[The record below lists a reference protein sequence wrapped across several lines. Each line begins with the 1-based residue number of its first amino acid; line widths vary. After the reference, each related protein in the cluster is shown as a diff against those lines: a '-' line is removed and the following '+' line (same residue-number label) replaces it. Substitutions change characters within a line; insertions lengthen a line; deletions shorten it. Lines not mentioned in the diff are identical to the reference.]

1 MSSVAIVDPEQL
13 RARAPRRRL
22 TVADYHRMGDAGIL
36 HEDDRIELIDGEL
49 FQMASIGTPHMAV
62 VIRLTS
68 RFGALAADRFL
79 VSTQNSI
86 EIPPF
91 SEPQP
96 DIVLLR
102 PRADAYWGARPTPA
116 DALLVVEVADS
127 SFAWDRN
134 VKVPMYGRF
143 GVVESW
149 LVDIEDRTITV
160 FLDPGPEEYRS
171 SVEVRE
177 SAVSPSCLPDIA
189 IRIDDLF
196 PR

>member
-62 VIRLTS
+62 AIRLMS

-86 EIPPF
+86 
-91 SEPQP
+91 
-96 DIVLLR
+96 
-102 PRADAYWGARPTPA
+102 
-116 DALLVVEVADS
+116 
-127 SFAWDRN
+127 
-134 VKVPMYGRF
+134 
-143 GVVESW
+143 
-149 LVDIEDRTITV
+149 
-160 FLDPGPEEYRS
+160 LDPGPEGYRS

-177 SAVSPSCLPDIA
+177 GAVSPGCLPAIA

-196 PR
+196 HR

>member
-1 MSSVAIVDPEQL
+1 MSSVAILDPEQL

-49 FQMASIGTPHMAV
+49 FQMGSIGTPHMAV

-96 DIVLLR
+96 DLVLLR
-102 PRADAYWGARPTPA
+102 PRADAYWGARPMPA
-116 DALLVVEVADS
+116 DALLLIEVADS
-127 SFAWDRN
+127 SLAWDRN
-134 VKVPMYGRF
+134 VKIPMYGRF
-143 GVVESW
+143 GVIESW
-149 LVDIEDRTITV
+149 LVDIEHRTFTV
-160 FLDPGPEEYRS
+160 FRGPGPEGYRS

-177 SAVSPSCLPDIA
+177 GVVSPGSFPDIA
-189 IRIDDLF
+189 IRLEDLF
-196 PR
+196 P

>member
-1 MSSVAIVDPEQL
+1 MSSLAIVDPEQL
-13 RARAPRRRL
+13 RARAARRRL

-36 HEDDRIELIDGEL
+36 HEDDRVELIDGEL
-49 FQMASIGTPHMAV
+49 FQMATIGTPHMAV

-79 VSTQNSI
+79 ISTQNSI

-102 PRADAYWGARPTPA
+102 PRADAYWNARPAPA

-127 SFAWDRN
+127 SLAWDRD
-134 VKVPMYGRF
+134 VKIPMYGRC
-143 GVVESW
+143 GVIESW
-149 LVDIEDRTITV
+149 LVGIEHRVVTV
-160 FLDPGPEEYRS
+160 FGDPGPEGYRS
-171 SVEVRE
+171 AVEVRE
-177 SAVSPSCLPDIA
+177 GAISPHGFPDVA
-189 IRIDDLF
+189 IRLDELF
-196 PR
+196 P

>member
-1 MSSVAIVDPEQL
+1 MSSVAIMDPEQL

-36 HEDDRIELIDGEL
+36 HEDDRVELIDGEL
-49 FQMASIGTPHMAV
+49 FQMATIGTAHMSI

-79 VSTQNSI
+79 ISAQNSI
-86 EIPPF
+86 EIRPF

-96 DIVLLR
+96 DLVLLR

-127 SFAWDRN
+127 SLAWDRN
-134 VKVPMYGRF
+134 VKIPMYGRF
-143 GVVESW
+143 GVLESW
-149 LVDIEDRTITV
+149 LVDIEHRTVTV
-160 FLDPGPEEYRS
+160 FRDPSGEGYRS
-171 SVEVRE
+171 SVEVCE
-177 SAVSPSCLPDIA
+177 GAVSPSCCPDIA
-189 IRIDDLF
+189 IRLDDLF
-196 PR
+196 G